1 MIRLVVAKSVY
12 AKIDRPNKVVN
23 FRESTNEAD
32 QLNSWAGDIS
42 GLLGAFFMRLKCVFY
57 AVKMRF
63 LNAFFTRF
71 LGWIFCAFVLVLRV
85 MDLAALVEKS
95 CHLIAREEMIA
106 KTKKK

>member
-1 MIRLVVAKSVY
+1 
-12 AKIDRPNKVVN
+12 
-23 FRESTNEAD
+23 
-32 QLNSWAGDIS
+32 
-42 GLLGAFFMRLKCVFY
+42 
-57 AVKMRF
+57 MRF

-71 LGWIFCAFVLVLRV
+71 FGWTFCAFVLVLRV